1 MLYNEIKK
9 VIKLDAEREI
19 TISTGKYAKQADGSV
34 IVQQGDTMLLAT
46 VVAAKDAK
54 DDCDFMP
61 LSVEYREKYAA
72 AGRFPGGFLKRE
84 ARPSDSEILVA
95 RLIDRALRPLFPSN
109 YHAEV
114 FVTVNLI
121 SAAKDIQPDALAGL
135 AASAALAVSDIPFE
149 CPISEVRVARVNG
162 ELIINPTFEQNENAD
177 IDLMVG
183 ATYDNILMVEGEM
196 KEVSEADMLEAIKAA
211 HEAIK
216 PQCLAQIELAKELGK
231 DVKREYCHEVNDEEL
246 KAKVV
251 AETYDKA
258 YAIATAGSAKHERS
272 EAFEA
277 LEAEF
282 CEQFTEEELE
292 EKKGMIHRY
301 FHDEVM
307 KKAMRNMIL
316 DEGKRLD
323 GRKTDEIRPIWCE
336 VGVLPCAHGS
346 AVFTRGE
353 TQSLSTVTLGT
364 KLDEKMIDEVLNQG
378 SEQFVL
384 HYNFPPFST
393 GEARP
398 ARSLSRREI
407 GHGNLAW
414 RALKPMVPVGED
426 NPYAVRVVSD
436 ILESNGSSSMA
447 TVCAG
452 TLALMD
458 SGLKMRKPVSGIA
471 MGLISEGDRYA
482 ILSDILGDEDHLG
495 DMDFK
500 VTGTADGITATQMDI
515 KVDGLSYEVLAKA
528 LEQARQGRM
537 HILGKLTECIAEPRE
552 DFRPF
557 VPRIVQIVIPQDSI
571 GAVIGKGGE
580 VIQGIQKTTGTT
592 ITITEKDGKGIVDI
606 FGVDKEG
613 MDAALATI
621 NGIIAVPEIGEV
633 YNGKIKTIVDFGAFV
648 EILPGK
654 DALLHISEIDYK
666 RFETMEETGLKEGD
680 MIEVKLIGC
689 DPKTGKLKLSRKV
702 LLEKP
707 EGYVEPAERPARPR
721 GERSGERSGERRG
734 GHRPERREKK

>member
-162 ELIINPTFEQNENAD
+162 ELMINPTFEQNKDAD

-196 KEVSEADMLEAIKAA
+196 KEVSEADMLEAIKFA

-246 KAKVV
+246 KAKVI

-364 KLDEKMIDEVLNQG
+364 KLDEKMIDEVLAQG

-393 GEARP
+393 GEAKP

-414 RALKPMVPVGED
+414 RALKPMVPVGEE

-458 SGLKMRKPVSGIA
+458 SGLKMKKPVSGIA
-471 MGLISEGDRYA
+471 MGLISEGDWYA

-515 KVDGLSYEVLAKA
+515 KVDGLSYEVLGKA

-557 VPRIVQIVIPQDSI
+557 VPRIVQITIPQDFI
-571 GAVIGKGGE
+571 GAVIGPGGK
-580 VIQGIQKTTGTT
+580 VIQDIQKTTGTT
-592 ITITEKDGKGIVDI
+592 ITITEVDNKGIVDI
-606 FGVDKEG
+606 FGQDKEG
-613 MDAALATI
+613 MDAALARI
-621 NGIIAVPEIGEV
+621 KGIVAVPEIGEV
-633 YNGKIKTIVDFGAFV
+633 YNGKIRSIVAFGAFI

-680 MIEVKLIGC
+680 MLEVKLIGS

-707 EGYVEPAERPARPR
+707 EGYVEPAERPARPK
-721 GERSGERSGERRG
+721 GEHKG
-734 GHRPERREKK
+734 GHRPERKDKK